1 MNPVNKT
8 SLFLLSGILSFAS
21 CSDSATDVIDNNKEK
36 TDSTEIVETDAAYV
50 GKAVG
55 NFTADEW
62 YPAGKLGTTENTS
75 TNSYEDETP
84 SVTEN
89 GYSSS
94 FMNGETV
101 FEHKYTWNTNPYKG
115 LGPLFSRRSCIY
127 CHPSYGHGKRQTKY
141 DADVIGNGY
150 LLALFYAAGTT
161 DANGKY
167 YEKDTYVSQIT
178 GVPQTRTMSPFLPEI
193 DESGINIEWKHATDE
208 HGNKF
213 ADGET
218 YDLIYPE
225 VSVAMNAIHTSPMPA
240 AGFTVRVESTIGIGG
255 ACLIDAIPDDSIKK
269 QYQSEAAHAELNPMM
284 WDKSANDWAST
295 AYMDLSNG
303 RKGIKKFNY
312 QLSRASL
319 QQDYAIWEVCN
330 VTRKDLHYLYTT
342 KEWAKANSESEE
354 VINYIMENGKDPSSL
369 LSPYCGET
377 KEETAQKVEQLLG
390 LNSASDAPVYEKN
403 FIEKFGEE
411 MSDQQYYDF
420 MVWQRGLA
428 IPRARNLHSKTVQR
442 GKEVFMQI
450 GCSSCH
456 RPSWTTGPDDYW
468 ATDYVNSLGKL
479 PTYPN
484 QKIYPY
490 TDLVQHRLYMEND
503 IINGWCRTTPL
514 WGRGLSLRN
523 TGSDDR
529 LHDCRARTVI
539 EAIMWHGYSS
549 KSDAHWSVQNFYK
562 LDKADRDAVVAF
574 IEAI

>member
-1 MNPVNKT
+1 MKPLFRT
-8 SLFLLSGILSFAS
+8 SLLLLGSIISLAS
-21 CSDSATDVIDNNKEK
+21 CSDNNTDNI
-36 TDSTEIVETDAAYV
+36 EIQETDANYV
-50 GKAVG
+50 GKNTG

-62 YPAGKLGTTENTS
+62 YPGGKLGTTTNT
-75 TNSYEDETP
+75 NIGCYEDETP

-89 GYSSS
+89 GFSTS
-94 FMNGETV
+94 FINGETV
-101 FEHKYTWNTNPYKG
+101 FEHKYSWNTKPYKG

-127 CHPSYGHGKRQTKY
+127 CHPSYGHGKRQSTYK
-141 DADVIGNGY
+141 ADQIGNGY
-150 LLALFYAAGTT
+150 LLALFYPAGST
-161 DANGKY
+161 DANGKTY
-167 YEKDTYVSQIT
+167 DKDTYVSQIT
-178 GVPQTRTMSPFLPEI
+178 GVPQTMTMSPFLPEI
-193 DESGINIEWKHATDE
+193 DESGINIEWKKATDE

-213 ADGET
+213 PDGET

-225 VSVAMNAIHTSPMPA
+225 VSIAMEAIHTCPKPA
-240 AGFTVRVESTIGIGG
+240 AGFTVRLESTIGIGG

-284 WDKSANDWAST
+284 WDKATNNWAST

-319 QQDYAIWEVCN
+319 QQDYAIWEICN
-330 VTRKDLHYLYTT
+330 VTRRDLHYLYTT
-342 KEWAKANSESEE
+342 KEWAKANSENED
-354 VINYIMENGKDPSSL
+354 VINYIMEKGKDPKSL
-369 LSPYCGET
+369 LNPYYGET
-377 KEETAQKVEQLLG
+377 KEETAKKVEQLLG
-390 LNSASDAPVYEKN
+390 LNSPEDAPVYEKN

-428 IPRARNLHSKTVQR
+428 VPRARNLHSKTVQR

-450 GCSSCH
+450 GCASCH
-456 RPSWTTGPDDYW
+456 RPSWTTGKDEYW
-468 ATDYVNSLGKL
+468 ATDYVNSMGKL

-514 WGRGLSLRN
+514 WGRGLSMQN
-523 TGSDDR
+523 SGASDR

-539 EAIMWHGYSS
+539 EAIMWHGYST